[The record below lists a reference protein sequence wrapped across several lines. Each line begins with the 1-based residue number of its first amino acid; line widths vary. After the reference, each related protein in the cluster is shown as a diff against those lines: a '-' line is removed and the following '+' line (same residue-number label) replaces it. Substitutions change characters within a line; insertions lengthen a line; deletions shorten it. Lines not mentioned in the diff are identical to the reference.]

1 MYIKHVCEKSPSNT
15 QNLLHNM
22 HDRRYPAASEKP
34 QMHDF
39 YLLQTLFASKNADN
53 YPKGINREIPSYFS
67 ASFLKAP
74 MLLA

>member
-1 MYIKHVCEKSPSNT
+1 MIGDT
-15 QNLLHNM
+15 
-22 HDRRYPAASEKP
+22 RRLSEKP

-53 YPKGINREIPSYFS
+53 YPKGIDREIPSYFS
-67 ASFLKAP
+67 ASFLEAP